1 MNNLLTQICEKKK
14 IELRLS
20 KKRCSFSSLEK
31 LIQEKKNRGFKKLLI
46 NSQIKNR
53 NNLIGEI
60 KKASP
65 SAGIIIEDY
74 FPENIALNYEQ
85 SGVGAISIL
94 TETSFFK
101 GHLDHISMIN
111 KRTNLPI
118 IRKDFIIDPYQILE
132 SKVYKAD
139 AILLI
144 MTILNDDKIKKFINI
159 ANDYGLDCLIETHNA
174 EELKRAI
181 NIGYPLIGINN
192 RNLNNFTVDINNT
205 LNLIN
210 DIPNNFTV
218 VAESGIK
225 SRDEIKQ
232 YNDVGVFNF
241 LIGESILK
249 SKNIAEKIKELLN

>member
-1 MNNLLTQICEKKK
+1 MNNILAQICEKKK
-14 IELRLS
+14 IELELS

-31 LIQEKKNRGFKKLLI
+31 LIQEKKNRNFKKLLI
-46 NSQIKNR
+46 NSQTDKK
-53 NNLIGEI
+53 NNLIAEI

-74 FPENIALNYEQ
+74 FPENIAVNYEQ

-101 GHLDHISMIN
+101 GNIEHLSVIN
-111 KRTNLPI
+111 KITNLPI

-144 MTILNDDKIKKFINI
+144 MAILNDNQIKKFISI
-159 ANDYGLDCLIETHNA
+159 AKDYNLDCLIETHSE

-192 RNLNNFTVDINNT
+192 RNLNNFTVNINNA
-205 LNLIN
+205 LNLISN
-210 DIPNNFTV
+210 IPNNFTII
-218 VAESGIK
+218 AESGIK
-225 SRDEIKQ
+225 TRDEINR
-232 YNDVGVFNF
+232 YNDMGVFNF

-249 SKNIAEKIKELLN
+249 SNNISKKIKELMY

>member
-1 MNNLLTQICEKKK
+1 MNTK
-14 IELRLS
+14 ITL
-20 KKRCSFSSLEK
+20 
-31 LIQEKKNRGFKKLLI
+31 LLI
-46 NSQIKNR
+46 LA
-53 NNLIGEI
+53 LISVSTSPI
-60 KKASP
+60 IAKA
-65 SAGIIIEDY
+65 
-74 FPENIALNYEQ
+74 LT
-85 SGVGAISIL
+85 GVGAISIL

-159 ANDYGLDCLIETHNA
+159 ANYYGLDCLIETHNA

-192 RNLNNFTVDINNT
+192 RNLNDLTIDINNT
-205 LNLIN
+205 FNLIKN
-210 DIPNNFTV
+210 IPDNFTV

-225 SRDEIKQ
+225 SRIEINK
-232 YNDVGVFNF
+232 YNDVGIFNF

-249 SKNIAEKIKELLN
+249 SKNISKKIKEFIN